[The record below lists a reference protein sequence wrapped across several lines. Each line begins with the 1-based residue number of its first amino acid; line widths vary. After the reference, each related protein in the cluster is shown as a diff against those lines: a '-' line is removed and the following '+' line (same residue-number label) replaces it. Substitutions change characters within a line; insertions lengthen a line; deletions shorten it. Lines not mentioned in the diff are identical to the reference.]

1 MFNRSIYSDL
11 TIVFIHPAFP
21 ITMRFDVHKAI
32 LSQSPFF
39 SRLLDNMHKL
49 RQDDNDMENE
59 SFQQTD
65 FATLTIDLLQAL
77 THRGFIL
84 APFQHIVRRKWQ
96 KSPKQQQQQKHE
108 QPLFSHILAS
118 HIRFSLQWLYSH
130 DKKELEGSMDE
141 QDTLRILAVAVL
153 FELDDL
159 AQLCV
164 KKYTTLQLSI
174 ETIMRDL
181 EHICQLPRD
190 HSAYL
195 RLRDAALLLL
205 LRYGPDHPNSL
216 AKLPVDYMADVLSAD
231 LLFVGCEY
239 ERYCL
244 LRQVL
249 IAFMESVG
257 KITWTAKGP
266 VDQENKRLSGFVRP
280 PAKRVLSA
288 EAVRSRKRKRIPSQE
303 LMDNQATPAPRQQLK
318 RLSYSSTVPFE
329 QLMADAPSGGVIDK
343 ASVLSHLLRT
353 TVNYSNMTFD
363 QLTTVRQDRIVDESI
378 VFRALWQR
386 EALERLLYPLFR
398 SRADRRQQ
406 SEEERNA
413 ALDEYFDVDQ
423 SKEQERRRRI
433 LLGTPKFRFRASVKI
448 SPPSTENGWTF
459 EDKTRRPS
467 LEKENLQRRDS
478 EELNYLSIAE
488 ENTPSSQNAQ
498 QENTQSNP
506 TKVIW
511 KKLFRSRCETVYGT
525 PYRIQ
530 VEAQIIPRHLLVLD
544 EDDQDEQEES
554 DSEQDI
560 ETKEE
565 DNVLL
570 CRFELQRDTS
580 KPVRAR
586 IPSPSDEDEDD
597 TGNNKRTFVCSK
609 LAVST
614 EHSQT
619 TSIAQLAEAD
629 INADK
634 FISQPVSAPS
644 KKSADS
650 RRDSAP
656 SVFMQQRHDNKIRY
670 SIYCLNR
677 HEGLV
682 ENDRVDPEDR
692 VLVPVTEQ
700 AQGDKGKEDLS
711 GYVSQVVVDGDLKN
725 GFVIDTVVVL
735 EIFHINQV

>member
-1 MFNRSIYSDL
+1 
-11 TIVFIHPAFP
+11 
-21 ITMRFDVHKAI
+21 
-32 LSQSPFF
+32 
-39 SRLLDNMHKL
+39 
-49 RQDDNDMENE
+49 
-59 SFQQTD
+59 
-65 FATLTIDLLQAL
+65 
-77 THRGFIL
+77 
-84 APFQHIVRRKWQ
+84 
-96 KSPKQQQQQKHE
+96 
-108 QPLFSHILAS
+108 
-118 HIRFSLQWLYSH
+118 
-130 DKKELEGSMDE
+130 MDE

-159 AQLCV
+159 AHLCV
-164 KKYTTLQLSI
+164 KKYTTVQLSI
-174 ETIMRDL
+174 DTIMRDL

-190 HSAYL
+190 HAAYL
-195 RLRDAALLLL
+195 QLRDAALLLL
-205 LRYGPDHPNSL
+205 LRHGPDHPDSL

-249 IAFMESVG
+249 IAFMDSVG

-266 VDQENKRLSGFVRP
+266 VDQDNKRLSGFVRP
-280 PAKRVLSA
+280 PAKRALSA

-303 LMDNQATPAPRQQLK
+303 LMDEQPPAAPRQQLK
-318 RLSYSSTVPFE
+318 RLSYSSTVPFQ

-386 EALERLLYPLFR
+386 EALERLLYPLVR

-448 SPPSTENGWTF
+448 SPPSVENGWTL
-459 EDKTRRPS
+459 EDNVRRKS
-467 LEKENLQRRDS
+467 TDKENMRQDS
-478 EELNYLSIAE
+478 DEVNHLSIAE
-488 ENTPSSQNAQ
+488 ESLSSQPEHQ
-498 QENTQSNP
+498 GNTQSSQ
-506 TKVIW
+506 KKMIW
-511 KKLFRSRCETVYGT
+511 KKIFRSRSETVYGT
-525 PYRIQ
+525 PYRVQ
-530 VEAQIIPRHLLVLD
+530 VEAQVIPRHLLLIGDDEQD
-544 EDDQDEQEES
+544 EDDSDDEQDTEN
-554 DSEQDI
+554 
-560 ETKEE
+560 KNGE

-570 CRFELQRDTS
+570 CRFELQRDTTR
-580 KPVRAR
+580 PVRAR
-586 IPSPSDEDEDD
+586 ILSPSDNDEEEDKDSSSA
-597 TGNNKRTFVCSK
+597 RT
-609 LAVST
+609 AST
-614 EHSQT
+614 SRTPVVPVVKHSEMTINDQEPLT
-619 TSIAQLAEAD
+619 EAD
-629 INADK
+629 INVGQYL
-634 FISQPVSAPS
+634 SQPVSSP
-644 KKSADS
+644 KRSAEI

-656 SVFMQQRHDNKIRY
+656 SAYMQQRQNNKIRY

-677 HEGLV
+677 HEGVV

-692 VLVPVTEQ
+692 VLVAVTEQ
-700 AQGDKGKEDLS
+700 AEGDKGKQDLS
-711 GYVSQVVVDGDLKN
+711 GYVSQVLIDGDLKT